1 MRLCEFTTDST
12 RKYYGIDIVAW
23 ARFKRGDVP
32 TQGERDYIDRRVL
45 AKFPN
50 AELVELRRRFV
61 PAAGGLE
68 PNEVWWYFKWID
80 FIHMKKGAE
89 K

>member
-1 MRLCEFTTDST
+1 MRLCEFVTDST
-12 RKYYGIDIVAW
+12 RKYYGLELVAW

-32 TQGERDYIDRRVL
+32 TQGERDYIERRVL
-45 AKFPN
+45 AKFPS

-61 PAAGGLE
+61 PVADGKE

-80 FIHMKKGAE
+80 FSHKKVGGAS
-89 K
+89 